1 MLTVL
6 AWVILSTAAAAIL
19 AAVVRWRRVV
29 FSVDMVIA
37 IGFVA
42 LPLGFWL
49 AISWAV
55 THLFGG
61 SNG

>member
-29 FSVDMVIA
+29 FSADMAIA
-37 IGFVA
+37 VGCVTSLFGCLLTIAWA
-42 LPLGFWL
+42 L
-49 AISWAV
+49 A
-55 THLFGG
+55 HLFGG